1 MDFFWIL
8 VFHHFANHHP
18 RCRSLQVPSVL
29 EVLRAAVGDEG
40 FRRDPCL
47 LNSGERD
54 LCAPWISAAVLS
66 FWMAK
71 VSTLATPF
79 WMRFHQVE
87 KLTNEASW
95 QLPTCWIRV
104 FKGLLRFMNSFKK
117 SNHNHLFLTKIW
129 SKVEGHGSEDP
140 FHRGDDD
147 PNYGHGSVHLPLWQR
162 PDRLDMQKV
171 VVGKHCKIV
180 KDGEF
185 WSFLCYLALSCRRK
199 FRSQTSDNM
208 ERWKSSQQ
216 GEESEEKRS
225 EEGRCRCAKR

>member
-1 MDFFWIL
+1 MR
-8 VFHHFANHHP
+8 NHHP

-117 SNHNHLFLTKIW
+117 KQPQPSFFHQNLI
-129 SKVEGHGSEDP
+129 EGRRSWLWGSFSP
-140 FHRGDDD
+140 G
-147 PNYGHGSVHLPLWQR
+147 
-162 PDRLDMQKV
+162 
-171 VVGKHCKIV
+171 
-180 KDGEF
+180 
-185 WSFLCYLALSCRRK
+185 
-199 FRSQTSDNM
+199 
-208 ERWKSSQQ
+208 RW
-216 GEESEEKRS
+216 RS
-225 EEGRCRCAKR
+225 ELWPWVCPPTSLAKAGPAWHAKSCCWKAL